1 MQTTLVQSIA
11 TEVDVHQLPARPQHS
26 CKTRCPIAIPAVPF
40 ADEIEVSQRWALRQY
55 SCKAL
60 RFDPIVVEMKV
71 SQRLFVFEKKSF

>member
-1 MQTTLVQSIA
+1 LTCTNSRQGPST
-11 TEVDVHQLPARPQHS
+11 PARLAAPAG
-26 CKTRCPIAIPAVPF
+26 PIAIPAVPF

-60 RFDPIVVEMKV
+60 RFDPIVVEIKV